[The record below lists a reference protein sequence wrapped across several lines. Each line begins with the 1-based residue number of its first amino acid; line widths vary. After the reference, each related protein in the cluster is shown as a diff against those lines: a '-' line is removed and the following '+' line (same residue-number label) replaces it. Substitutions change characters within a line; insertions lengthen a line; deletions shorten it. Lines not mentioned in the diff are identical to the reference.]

1 MSESVFRRSTLT
13 AVMSFSPLWTPPTN
27 SNSYMNEFMH
37 FVERKRQLHFD
48 GDYHKFYTWSLTRMD
63 QFWCD
68 FFYYVRPLHSAPP
81 LKAIEST
88 ANMSSIPTWF
98 PGCRLNYA
106 ENLLLAALPSEVA
119 VYSFCEG
126 QNQVFSL
133 TYGKLREQ
141 VRAVAW
147 ALRESGVAVGDR
159 VAGILP
165 NGIEAV
171 VCYLAT
177 AYIGAIWSSASPDFG
192 VRGIIQRFSMIQP
205 TVLFAVTCTR
215 YRGKLFDQSAKL
227 TEVVQA
233 LEPKPHR
240 VILVPYLGLFDDPYD
255 CQPTNRVSHS
265 SDAVGVHFVGESEYL
280 NRRTEACMLLEPL
293 VQQISHS
300 CTLAEFLRC
309 TPSPC
314 DIKPLQLSFSH
325 PLVIMFTSGTTGPP
339 KCILHSAGG
348 TLIKHLCEQK
358 LHCDFRPNDR
368 ILYLTNTGWMM
379 WNWLVSALAL
389 GSTLVLYDG
398 CPLDVQLWSIIDELG
413 VTALGTSAKWLA
425 VIEDRGIKPGQHHK
439 LNRLRTILST
449 GSPLAPRSFDF
460 VYRDVKSDLILGS
473 ISGGTDMI
481 GCCVGCCPI
490 LPVYR
495 GQIQCRFL
503 GMAVESWDEKG
514 QSCWD
519 KSGELVITRPFPS
532 MPIGFWNDDEGI
544 KFRKAYFSNFPN
556 VWAHGD
562 FVELHSSTQ
571 GLTISGRS
579 DTTLNPG
586 GIRFGS
592 AEIYNIVE
600 SLPCIADSLCV
611 AQSNGD
617 RSDERV
623 VLLVKLACPASNEG
637 PLPTDV
643 AELIRHA
650 IRSHSTPRF
659 LPAVMLSVPA
669 IPYTVNG
676 KKVELAV
683 RRLFEGHSAQAAF
696 AKESLADPNI
706 VELYVRIAQ
715 TIGGFT

>member
-1 MSESVFRRSTLT
+1 NHFKIPFRAIGHNLPWFQRSIT
-13 AVMSFSPLWTPPTN
+13 SCS
-27 SNSYMNEFMH
+27 
-37 FVERKRQLHFD
+37 Q
-48 GDYHKFYTWSLTRMD
+48 
-63 QFWCD
+63 
-68 FFYYVRPLHSAPP
+68 
-81 LKAIEST
+81 AIDST
-88 ANMSSIPTWF
+88 ANMSSTPTWF

-192 VRGIIQRFSMIQP
+192 VRGMIQRFSMVQP
-205 TVLFAVTCTR
+205 TVLFAVIRTR
-215 YRGKLFDQSAKL
+215 YRGRSFDQSDKL
-227 TEVVQA
+227 TELVQA
-233 LEPKPHR
+233 LEPRPRR
-240 VILVPYLGLFDDPYD
+240 VILVPYLEVFDDPD
-255 CQPTNRVSHS
+255 DSQPTNRLSHS
-265 SDAVGVHFVGESEYL
+265 SNAVGMRFVDENDYL
-280 NRRTEACMLLEPL
+280 NRRTEASALLEPL
-293 VQQISHS
+293 VQQIPRS

-309 TPSPC
+309 TPCPC
-314 DIKPLQLSFSH
+314 EIKPLQLSFSH

-358 LHCDFRPNDR
+358 LHCDFRSNDC

-379 WNWLVSALAL
+379 WNWLVSALAI
-389 GSTLVLYDG
+389 GSTIVLYDG
-398 CPLDVQLWSIIDELG
+398 CPLDSQLWGVIDELG

-425 VIEDRGIKPGQHHK
+425 VIEDRGIKPGQHYK
-439 LNRLRTILST
+439 LHRLRTILST

-473 ISGGTDMI
+473 ISGGTDMM

-514 QSCWD
+514 QFCWD

-532 MPIGFWNDDEGI
+532 MPIGFWKDDEGI

-562 FVELHSSTQ
+562 FVELHSSTR

-592 AEIYNIVE
+592 AEIYSIVE
-600 SLPCIADSLCV
+600 SLPCVADSLCV

-617 RSDERV
+617 RTDERV
-623 VLLVKLACPASNEG
+623 ILLVKLACPASTEG

-650 IRSHSTPRF
+650 IRSQSTPRF

-696 AKESLADPNI
+696 AKESLSDPNV
-706 VELYVRIAQ
+706 VELYVKIAQ
-715 TIGGFT
+715 TIGDYT